1 MDIGSVASS
10 SSRLLDALERMGLSQ
25 GEGLISSG
33 PSPVPGELA
42 RMFESLMEREQ
53 PSLQAQEVGLFPGN
67 ASGTERASSIAREG
81 DFFRSEGVE
90 QASGSGASPSP
101 GMEET
106 LISPSE
112 LYRLQFQVG
121 MLRFQAETGS
131 NVKQQATQGLD
142 SLLRNQ
148 S

>member
-1 MDIGSVASS
+1 MDIGSAAST

-25 GEGLISSG
+25 GEGLVSSG

-42 RMFESLMEREQ
+42 RMFESLMEQ
-53 PSLQAQEVGLFPGN
+53 GQTDMHAGQADFARQMSPGTAAVSSVGQEGDQVRAAGMERVSGN
-67 ASGTERASSIAREG
+67 EAAPPSGTE
-81 DFFRSEGVE
+81 
-90 QASGSGASPSP
+90 
-101 GMEET
+101 ET
-106 LISPSE
+106 LLSPSE

-131 NVKQQATQGLD
+131 NVKQQTTQGLD